1 MMRGARHIAL
11 VLALVAMPA
20 AAMPAAA
27 SQAAVNDALRGN
39 PSIYNGLFAIAVADQ
54 VRKKC
59 DSISPR
65 MVSAFLFARSLQA
78 EAREMGF
85 SDDEIDAFLDSDAEK
100 DRLRASVTRYFAQN
114 GVVESDPETYCALG
128 RTEIARASQA
138 GVLLRAR

>member
-1 MMRGARHIAL
+1 MMRRLRHMAL
-11 VLALVAMPA
+11 VLAC

-39 PSIYNGLFAIAVADQ
+39 PEIYNGLFAIAVADQ
-54 VRKKC
+54 VRKNC

-65 MVSAFLFARSLQA
+65 MIRAFTFARSLQA
-78 EAREMGF
+78 RAREMGF
-85 SDDEIDAFLDSDAEK
+85 SDAEIDAFLDSDAEK
-100 DRLRASVTRYFAQN
+100 ARMRASVTRYFAQN